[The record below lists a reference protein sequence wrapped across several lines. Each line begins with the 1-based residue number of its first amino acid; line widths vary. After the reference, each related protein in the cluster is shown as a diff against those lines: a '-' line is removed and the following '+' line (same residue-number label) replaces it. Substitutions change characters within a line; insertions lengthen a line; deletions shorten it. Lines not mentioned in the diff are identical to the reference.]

1 MMRTPRTLPVLLL
14 LASLTGCA
22 LAPAYQRPAQNLPAQ
37 WQAHDSSTEVLDDHW
52 WQGFGS
58 EELDRLLAQA
68 QAGNHDLAAAVS
80 RIAQARASATIAGA
94 GLLPTVGASLGSQR
108 DLRQGGHSDSG
119 LLTASYELDLWGGN
133 RAQAR
138 AASARFDASRHDRD
152 AVALVL
158 QADVASNY
166 FQILALQDRLDIAR
180 ENLAAARE
188 LLGLV
193 QARYDNGADNALAL
207 AQQRT
212 AVLTMEAQIPGLE
225 QSLQAARNA
234 LAVLTGQAPQA
245 LVISGRSLRSL
256 KLPALVATP
265 PATLLER
272 RPDILKAEASLI
284 AADAD
289 VSAARAAL
297 YPSLDLSLSAGV
309 SGIFSAGA
317 STAASLAASLGQTL
331 FAGGRL
337 QAQARLSEASRDE
350 LIEAYAQS
358 VLTGLQEVQD
368 SLNQVDTS
376 ARTTSLR
383 SQTVEQANEAYR
395 LALLRYQAGADSLL
409 TLLDSQRSRLDAE
422 DSLVQSELAR
432 YTAVTS
438 LFKALGGGWP
448 APG

>member
-1 MMRTPRTLPVLLL
+1 
-14 LASLTGCA
+14 
-22 LAPAYQRPAQNLPAQ
+22 
-37 WQAHDSSTEVLDDHW
+37 
-52 WQGFGS
+52 
-58 EELDRLLAQA
+58 
-68 QAGNHDLAAAVS
+68 
-80 RIAQARASATIAGA
+80 
-94 GLLPTVGASLGSQR
+94 
-108 DLRQGGHSDSG
+108 
-119 LLTASYELDLWGGN
+119 
-133 RAQAR
+133 
-138 AASARFDASRHDRD
+138 
-152 AVALVL
+152 
-158 QADVASNY
+158 
-166 FQILALQDRLDIAR
+166 
-180 ENLAAARE
+180 
-188 LLGLV
+188 
-193 QARYDNGADNALAL
+193 
-207 AQQRT
+207 
-212 AVLTMEAQIPGLE
+212 
-225 QSLQAARNA
+225 
-234 LAVLTGQAPQA
+234 
-245 LVISGRSLRSL
+245 GRSLRSL

-350 LIEAYAQS
+350 LVEAYAQS